1 MQIRKITA
9 LVLLAISLSL
19 ADFSY
24 TSAELLPATVGSI
37 SGNST
42 LTPTAAAGGLENLD
56 VLCGDSRFATAVT
69 ISQATYSYANTA
81 ILVQSSNFPDA
92 LAAGPLAYAHAAPI
106 LLTPADQLN
115 GDTLAELSR
124 LGVRNV
130 ILIGG
135 LSAISEKVVAE
146 LQSAGFTT
154 TRLSGS
160 TRYDTAA
167 IAGQALIT
175 KAGNKNKVV
184 LTAGD
189 QFADAI
195 AAGSFAARNGY
206 PILLTATSSLPAAT
220 AEMLKKNS
228 IQEVIIAGGTLVV
241 DQAVENAVK
250 ALGITVTRISGSN
263 RTDTALK
270 MAKTYFQNSRSAF
283 ITNGWNYVDALAAT
297 PMAAKKNAPMILV
310 QTENITQ
317 STQEYLK
324 DYGIATAYV
333 IGGEMAV
340 SPAIYPVLSQA
351 IAPEIIPIRVRQA
364 DGSLTTRNITAR
376 FNKFHSLTAFDLQN
390 AHRVKNG
397 QPPLLWNNAYYE
409 AAKIRVAELSVS
421 FSHTRSDGS
430 SCYTVDPLQAF
441 RGENAAYG
449 YFTPEQ
455 MITALMNSAG
465 HNENMLKSTHKLGAI
480 SGAIIDN
487 QYYWIAFFGV
497 PN

>member
-1 MQIRKITA
+1 MKKQTRKIFGGI
-9 LVLLAISLSL
+9 LLAVGLSL
-19 ADFSY
+19 THFSY
-24 TSAELLPATVGSI
+24 LSAEPLPPPA
-37 SGNST
+37 GNLSSAST
-42 LTPTAAAGGLENLD
+42 FTTTAAAGSLEILSGN
-56 VLCGDSRFATAVT
+56 SRFATAVT
-69 ISQATYSYANTA
+69 ISQATYAYANTA
-81 ILVQSSNFPDA
+81 IIVQSSNFPDA
-92 LAAGPLAYAHAAPI
+92 LAAGPLAYANAAPI

-115 GDTLAELSR
+115 ADTLAELKR

-130 ILIGG
+130 ILVGG
-135 LSAISEKVVAE
+135 LSAISEKVVTE
-146 LQSAGFTT
+146 LQSAGFST
-154 TRLSGS
+154 TRLSGP

-167 IAGQALIT
+167 MAGQALISKSGNQN
-175 KAGNKNKVV
+175 KAV

-206 PILLTATSSLPAAT
+206 PILLTAASSLPAAT
-220 AEMLKKNS
+220 AEMLKANS
-228 IQEVIIAGGTLVV
+228 IQEVIIAGGTMVV
-241 DQAVENAVK
+241 DQSVENAIK
-250 ALGITVTRISGSN
+250 AMGIAVTRISGST
-263 RTDTALK
+263 RTDTAVK

-297 PMAAKKNAPMILV
+297 PLAAKKNAPMILV
-310 QTENITQ
+310 QAEYIAQ
-317 STQEYLK
+317 STQDYLR
-324 DYGIATAYV
+324 DYGIGSAYV

-340 SPAIYPVLSQA
+340 SPLVYPVLNQA
-351 IAPEIIPIRVRQA
+351 IAPEIIPIQVRQS
-364 DGSLTTRNITAR
+364 DGSLMTTNITAR
-376 FNKFHSLTAFDLQN
+376 FNKFHSLKAFDLQN

-397 QPPLLWNNAYYE
+397 QSPLIWDNAYYE
-409 AAKIRVAELSVS
+409 AAKIRVAELAVS
-421 FSHTRSDGS
+421 FSHTRPDGR

-441 RGENAAYG
+441 RGENAACG

-487 QYYWIAFFGV
+487 QYYWIALFGV